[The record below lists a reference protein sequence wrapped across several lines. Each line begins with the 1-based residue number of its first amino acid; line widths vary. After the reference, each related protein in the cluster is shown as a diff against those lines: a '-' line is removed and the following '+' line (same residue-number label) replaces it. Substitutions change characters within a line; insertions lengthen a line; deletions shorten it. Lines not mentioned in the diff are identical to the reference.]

1 MEEGFREEGLAES
14 HPLNAFERWLG
25 RVVMMWYRCSVDMSV
40 YYWFF
45 KRIGVFCPV
54 YTARYRVEASG
65 LELRLVT
72 LQRGLA
78 CLHIDRG
85 RSETDHEPSTTHK
98 NFSLPPLSSPPSLLR
113 IRHPSIQASCSLRR
127 RQNIH
132 MRLFLSFL
140 TTDTADFSL
149 VAFTAWW
156 FLQPS
161 YRDAYLHVQR
171 PS

>member
-1 MEEGFREEGLAES
+1 
-14 HPLNAFERWLG
+14 
-25 RVVMMWYRCSVDMSV
+25 MWYRCSVDMSV

-54 YTARYRVEASG
+54 YTARYRVEVIG

-85 RSETDHEPSTTHK
+85 RSEAGHKPSTTQ
-98 NFSLPPLSSPPSLLR
+98 NFQPSPSSIATLTTSDTPSLHPSLLF
-113 IRHPSIQASCSLRR
+113 SRR
-127 RQNIH
+127 RQSIH

-161 YRDAYLHVQR
+161 YRDAYLHLQR